1 MPRPPVSWQG
11 SQPGDLQYGTL
22 LTGTGRPWY
31 LAGDA
36 QVTGWESMPGL
47 DSGTTHRAHQHGAYP
62 GRLLS
67 QSRIISADLVV
78 RAAPGGM
85 DPVARQL
92 AAAMPISDTEQP
104 LILQVDDVPR
114 LVWARVLR
122 REMPITGTW
131 RLGVGRCSV
140 QFEATDP
147 RRYQITEQTAATGL
161 PAPESGLQQWP
172 ADTGIRN
179 LVYNPSLE
187 VDLSNTQA
195 YGSSLNRARITTDA
209 QSGTACL
216 QQTATA
222 DTTAG
227 TTWSM
232 EPVTA
237 AGTTV
242 QVAGWVKTTTATAMR
257 IVLRNAVGTVS
268 TAAAG
273 TTAAGAW
280 SRVSASYTL
289 QPGDS
294 IDRVG
299 VYATVTNGTSWLT
312 DSVQAE
318 TGPTLHPYAD
328 GTSLGWWWD
337 GVPHASTSRTIVP
350 GAGLSW
356 GSPEGLIWGTPGSTG
371 DALAVNAGDAA
382 TPIVIDITG
391 PATTPSVT
399 VGGRVLEYGL
409 VLAAGETLTVD
420 TWDGTVTLAS
430 GQSRASTA
438 TPRSVPEQSV
448 RLSPGTTT
456 TISYRSLDGAPT
468 TSTATIRYRSAY
480 W

>member
-1 MPRPPVSWQG
+1 VSWTG

-36 QVTGWESMPGL
+36 QVTGWESMPPL

-67 QSRIISADLVV
+67 QVRIVSADLVV
-78 RAAPGGM
+78 RAAAGGM
-85 DPVARQL
+85 DAVARQL
-92 AAAMPISDTEQP
+92 AAAMPVSEAEQP
-104 LILQVDDVPR
+104 LIIQVDDVPR

-131 RLGVGRCSV
+131 RLGVGRASV
-140 QFEATDP
+140 QWEATDP

-161 PAPESGLQQWP
+161 PAPESGLVWP

-179 LVYNPSLE
+179 LVLNPSLE
-187 VDLSNTQA
+187 VDTSNTQS
-195 YGSSLNRARITTDA
+195 YGSSLTRTRITTDA

-227 TTWSM
+227 TTWLM
-232 EPVTA
+232 EPVTT

-242 QVAGWVKTTTATAMR
+242 QVGAWVKSATATAMR
-257 IVLRNAVGTVS
+257 IVWRNSSGTVT

-273 TTAAGAW
+273 TTTAGTWTQVA
-280 SRVSASYTL
+280 ASYTL

-299 VYATVTNGTSWLT
+299 VYAVVTNGTTWLT
-312 DSVQAE
+312 DSIQAE
-318 TGPTLHPYAD
+318 TGPVLHPYAD
-328 GTSLGWWWD
+328 GTSPGWWWD
-337 GVPHASTSRTIVP
+337 GVPHASTSRTIVF
-350 GAGLSW
+350 GAGLNW
-356 GSPEGLIWGTPGSTG
+356 GTPEGLLWGTPGSTG
-371 DALAVNAGDAA
+371 DALAVNSGDAA
-382 TPIVIDITG
+382 TPITIDITG
-391 PATTPSVT
+391 PVTTPSVT
-399 VGGRVLEYGL
+399 IGGRVLEYA
-409 VLAAGETLTVD
+409 VTLAVGETLTVD

-438 TPRSVPEQSV
+438 TPRSAPEQSI

-456 TISYRSLDGAPT
+456 FSYRSLDGAPT
-468 TSTATIRYRSAY
+468 ASTATVRWRSAY

>member
-1 MPRPPVSWQG
+1 MPRPPVSWLG

-22 LTGTGRPWY
+22 LMGTGRPWY

-36 QVTGWESMPGL
+36 QVTGWESMPAL
-47 DSGTTHRAHQHGAYP
+47 DSGTTHRAHQHGAYL

-67 QSRIISADLVV
+67 QTRIVSADLVV

-85 DPVARQL
+85 DVVTRQL
-92 AAAMPISDTEQP
+92 AAAMPVSDTEQP

-131 RLGVGRCSV
+131 RLGVGRASV
-140 QFEATDP
+140 QWEATDP

-161 PAPESGLQQWP
+161 PQPESGLQQWP

-179 LVYNPSLE
+179 LVYNPSVE
-187 VDLSNTQA
+187 VDLSNTSA
-195 YGSSLNRARITTDA
+195 YGSSLTRTRITTDA

-227 TTWSM
+227 TTWLM
-232 EPVTA
+232 EPVTT
-237 AGTTV
+237 AGVTV
-242 QVAGWVKTTTATAMR
+242 QVGAWVKTSSATAMR
-257 IVLRNAVGTVS
+257 IVWRNGGTTIT

-273 TTAAGAW
+273 TTTAGTW

-289 QPGDS
+289 QPGDTV
-294 IDRVG
+294 DRVG
-299 VYATVTNGTSWLT
+299 VYAIVTNGTTWLT

-318 TGPTLHPYAD
+318 TGPTLHAYAD
-328 GTSLGWWWD
+328 GNSSGWWWD
-337 GVPHASTSRTIVP
+337 GVAHASTSRTIVP
-350 GAGLSW
+350 GTGLNW
-356 GSPEGLIWGTPGSTG
+356 GSPEGLVWGTPGSTG
-371 DALAVNAGDAA
+371 DALAVNSGDAA

-391 PATTPSVT
+391 PVTTPSVT
-399 VGGRVLEYGL
+399 IGGRVLEYA
-409 VLAAGETLTVD
+409 VTLAAGETLEID
-420 TWDGTVTLAS
+420 TWDGSVLLAS

-438 TPRSVPEQSV
+438 TTRSAPEQSI
-448 RLSPGTTT
+448 RLSPGTT
-456 TISYRSLDGAPT
+456 TISYRSLDGALT
-468 TSTATIRYRSAY
+468 ASTATVRYRSAY